1 MQIDAYAIVVGSF
14 PEFDFRTVNVNGWKF
29 E

>member
-14 PEFDFRTVNVNGWKF
+14 PEFEFRAVNAKGWKSG
-29 E
+29 